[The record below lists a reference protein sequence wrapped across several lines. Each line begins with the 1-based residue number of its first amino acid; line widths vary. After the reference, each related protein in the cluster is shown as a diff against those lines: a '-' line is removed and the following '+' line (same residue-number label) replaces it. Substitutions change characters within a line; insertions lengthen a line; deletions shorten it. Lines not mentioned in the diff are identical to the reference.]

1 MSLPPQEI
9 ESAKIAGLSE
19 LAGVAIGVGIGMLIG
34 GKFSR
39 SMRQGAALG
48 LLAAGVASSMPFLI
62 RFLDQQ
68 INHDGSRRSM
78 RNKLASIREDSGLQ
92 SESEMAAYSEF
103 R

>member
-1 MSLPPQEI
+1 MSLPPKEV
-9 ESAKIAGLSE
+9 ESAKIAGISE

-48 LLAAGVASSMPFLI
+48 LLAAGVASTMPFLMRI
-62 RFLDQQ
+62 LDQQ

-78 RNKLASIREDSGLQ
+78 RNKLASIREDSGFQ
-92 SESEMAAYSEF
+92 SESEIDAF
-103 R
+103 GDVR